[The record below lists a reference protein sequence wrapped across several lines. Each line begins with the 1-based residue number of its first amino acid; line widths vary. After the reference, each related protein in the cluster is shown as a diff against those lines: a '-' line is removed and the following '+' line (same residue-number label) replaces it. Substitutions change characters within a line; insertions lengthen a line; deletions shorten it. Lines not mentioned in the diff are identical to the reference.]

1 MDIII
6 MLCFPCKLLNNTIC
20 IHLGCMETETDTQ
33 KRNVS
38 KRRNVIFDFF
48 CFGNALQTSINT
60 HTYIYM

>member
-38 KRRNVIFDFF
+38 KHGNVILKTFM
-48 CFGNALQTSINT
+48 NEKVLE
-60 HTYIYM
+60 TYIHIYMND